1 MAGARGFFRF
11 SNPSPSPSLLVI
23 TLVATFCFRLSVTSY
38 VFLFPFSVRPKRHS
52 VTLRHTVTP
61 MSLRHSSS
69 HHHPVTPRHSCV
81 TLHHTDILLPA
92 SHQHPAS
99 HLRHTASLRHTALLL
114 RVTLSH
120 PAITPRHC
128 ATPRHTI
135 TPCHTY
141 VTPSPGF
148 VSEHLRHSSLLASL
162 RHSLRHSATIIL
174 RHSPPPQSSPNPT
187 LVGRVRPGM

>member
-61 MSLRHSSS
+61 MSLRHSS
-69 HHHPVTPRHSCV
+69 
-81 TLHHTDILLPA
+81 

-187 LVGRVRPGM
+187 LVGRVRPDFKFSHVIT